1 MVGRFVQQQK
11 VRRVQQHTQQGI
23 AAALSAGEHSD
34 FLEDVVFGEE
44 KTSQQAA
51 QLGLRGPRRHVAE
64 IVNHAGVGIEFFV
77 LVLGKV
83 VSLNIVSKPELAAG
97 ERLRAREQLDEG
109 RFTCS
114 VHTYKCDPVA
124 AFDHETDVA
133 EDLFLSITFR
143 HIFELGHNA
152 AAGLRLREGEVDG
165 RFFRGNL
172 DPLHLL
178 EFLDAAL
185 DLLRFCCLVAEP
197 VDEDFQLLD
206 ALALVS
212 IRRL

>member
-133 EDLFLSITFR
+133 EDLFLFITFR

-152 AAGLRLREGEVDG
+152 AAGLRLRLSLRCQCSISNRARSAPRNTRLIG
-165 RFFRGNL
+165 R
-172 DPLHLL
+172 
-178 EFLDAAL
+178 
-185 DLLRFCCLVAEP
+185 RFATRRHINVS
-197 VDEDFQLLD
+197 DFPQLLFT
-206 ALALVS
+206 
-212 IRRL
+212 RT